1 MRVQINICENLKSM
15 GVFVFY
21 TEVYDV
27 TVVKSGVKELDD
39 EIAKLEEM
47 YKGKDPETLKE
58 DPVVRA
64 YRDFFWRIGI
74 DPTKIRPSGEALRR
88 RLYRGGKM
96 PRINNVVDSG
106 NIASLVTLVPIGL
119 YDIDKI
125 KGNLKIVMSEGNEI
139 FYDLGKKDPERLS
152 KGIPIMIDEE
162 KKVLHIYPHRD
173 SKLTSITEITKDVLV
188 MGAGVSGV
196 PKDQVKKA
204 ITMTAS
210 YIVSFAKGKW
220 SGEISEA

>member
-1 MRVQINICENLKSM
+1 MRLQINVCEKLKSM

-21 TEVYDV
+21 TEVYEIN
-27 TVVKSGVKELDD
+27 VVESGVKELDD
-39 EIAKLEEM
+39 EIAKLEEK
-47 YKGKDPETLKE
+47 YKGGDPDTLKE

-74 DPTKIRPSGEALRR
+74 DPTKVRPSGEALRR

-125 KGNLKIVMSEGNEI
+125 KGNLKIVMSNGDEI
-139 FYDLGKKDPERLS
+139 FYDLGRKDPERLS
-152 KGIPIMIDEE
+152 KGIPIMVDEE

-173 SKLTSITEITKDVLV
+173 SKLTSISKTTKNVLV
-188 MGAGVSGV
+188 MGAGVSVV
-196 PKDQVKKA
+196 PKDLVKEA
-204 ITMTAS
+204 TIMVAN
-210 YIVSFAKGKW
+210 YIVKFANGKW
-220 SGEISEA
+220 NGEIREA